1 MVRIDTYVLSLFHRV
16 YSPKFLVLKFTLKRL
31 PGFFFQENAGRL
43 FKNDQKLNLS
53 PDEWSK
59 FSKLLQMAAK
69 KITLK
74 VNTYVCCWTA
84 LLGGYGISA

>member
-53 PDEWSK
+53 PDE
-59 FSKLLQMAAK
+59 
-69 KITLK
+69 
-74 VNTYVCCWTA
+74 
-84 LLGGYGISA
+84 